1 MGGDLE
7 RTNVPGVYRRG
18 SRYVVAYRDPSGT
31 QRRRTAK
38 TLAEARAL
46 KAELTTDVH
55 RGEYREQSRLTLAE
69 YAAEWL
75 RTYTG
80 RTSRGIRQTT
90 LDEYAADLRG
100 HILPVLGRR
109 LLSDIEPRDVKI
121 LAADLAAGGRRPA
134 TVRAIMSPVK
144 ALFATALEDG
154 LIRINPCA
162 GMRLPGGTTPD
173 RHARA
178 LTEDELAALLAESP
192 VEWRVLIRFLS
203 QTGLRTS
210 EMRALRWSDIDL
222 ESRRVRVRRRFY
234 KGVEDAP
241 KSRYAV
247 RDVPISKTFA
257 DEMRGYRRRSD
268 YPADGDLVF
277 CTKLGTT
284 LDSQNFLN
292 RVVRPAAI
300 RAGVPWAGVHTL
312 RHTCASMLFRSGWNA
327 KHVQMLLG
335 HHSPAFT
342 LSTYVH
348 LMPDDLPEPV
358 FREDLV
364 SDQAA
369 ERRSARGRLRLVP

>member
-1 MGGDLE
+1 MSADLK
-7 RTNVPGVYRRG
+7 RTGVPGVYRRG
-18 SRYVVAYRDPSGT
+18 NRYVVAYRDPAGV
-31 QRRRTAK
+31 QRRRSAA

-46 KAELTTDVH
+46 KSELTADVN
-55 RGEYREQSRLTLAE
+55 RGEYREQSRLTFAD
-69 YAAEWL
+69 YTAEWL

-100 HILPVLGRR
+100 HVLPVLGRR
-109 LLSDIEPRDVKI
+109 RLTDIEPRDIKL

-134 TVRAIMSPVK
+134 TVKAIMSPVK

-162 GMRLPGGTTPD
+162 GLRLPGGTTPD

-178 LTEDELAALLAESP
+178 LTEDELAALLAETP
-192 VEWRVLIRFLS
+192 VAWRILVRFLS

-222 ESRRVRVRRRFY
+222 DARRVRVRRRFY
-234 KGVEDAP
+234 MGAEDAP

-257 DEMRGYRRRSD
+257 EEMRSYRGRTD

-284 LDSQNFLN
+284 LDSQNFLK

-300 RAGVPWAGVHTL
+300 KAGVPWAGVHTL

-342 LSTYVH
+342 LATYVH
-348 LMPDDLPEPV
+348 LMPDDLPDPV

>member
-1 MGGDLE
+1 MGTDLK
-7 RTNVPGVYRRG
+7 RTGVPGVYRRG
-18 SRYVVAYRDPSGT
+18 NRYVVAYRDPAGT
-31 QRRRTAK
+31 QRRRTAA

-46 KAELTTDVH
+46 KAELTTDVN
-55 RGEYREQSRLTLAE
+55 RGEYREQSRLTFAE
-69 YAAEWL
+69 YTAEWV

-80 RTSRGIRQTT
+80 RTSRGIRATT
-90 LDEYAADLRG
+90 LEEYANDLNS

-109 LLSDIEPRDVKI
+109 RLADIEPRDVKI
-121 LAADLAAGGRRPA
+121 LAADLAAGGRRPS
-134 TVRAIMSPVK
+134 TVRTIMAPVK

-178 LTEDELAALLAESP
+178 LTEDELAAVLAETP
-192 VEWRVLIRFLS
+192 VEWRVLVRFLS

-210 EMRALRWSDIDL
+210 EMLALRWSDIDL
-222 ESRRVRVRRRFY
+222 EARRVRVRRRIY
-234 KGVEDAP
+234 KGIEDAP
-241 KSRYAV
+241 KSRYGI
-247 RDVPISKTFA
+247 RDVPISKTFT
-257 DEMRGYRRRSD
+257 DEMRLYRARSE
-268 YPADGDLVF
+268 YPAASDVVF
-277 CTKLGTT
+277 ATKLGSH
-284 LDSQNFLN
+284 LDGNNLLN

-300 RAGVPWAGVHTL
+300 RAGVPWAGLHTM

-327 KHVQMLLG
+327 KHVQMMLG